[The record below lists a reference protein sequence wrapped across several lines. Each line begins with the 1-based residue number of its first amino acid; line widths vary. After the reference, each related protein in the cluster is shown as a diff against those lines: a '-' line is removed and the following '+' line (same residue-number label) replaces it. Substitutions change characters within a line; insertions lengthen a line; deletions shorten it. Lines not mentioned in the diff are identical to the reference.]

1 MPITLDKKLPAV
13 DILRSENIFVMD
25 DFRATH
31 QDIRPMNV
39 LILNLMP
46 TKVATETQ
54 LLRLLANTPL
64 QINVEFLYMTSHESK
79 NTAAEHMEIF
89 YKTFDDIKDN
99 YYDGLIITGAPV
111 EKLAFEEVDY
121 WEELCQVFAWTK
133 RHVYSTLHLCWGAQA
148 GLYYRYGI
156 DKVRLCDKLSGI
168 YEQQVENTASPLMT
182 GFDDSF
188 VAPHSRYTDIPLEK
202 VLEKSNLQVLAKGD
216 EVGLSILASRDMRE
230 VYSFGHLEYDRD
242 TLAKEYER
250 DVQVG
255 LNPDVPVNY
264 YDADNPESQPRMRW
278 NLAAAT
284 FFSNWINYAVYQ
296 ETPYRLEELEND
308 ISYYGYL

>member
-25 DFRATH
+25 DIRATH

-64 QINVEFLYMTSHESK
+64 QINVDFLYMTSHESK
-79 NTAAEHMEIF
+79 TTAAEHMEIF
-89 YKTFDDIKDN
+89 YKSFEDIKEN

-121 WEELCQVFAWTK
+121 WEELTKVFDWSK
-133 RHVYSTLHLCWGAQA
+133 RHVFSTLHLCWGAQA

-156 DKVRLCDKLSGI
+156 EKVALCDKLSGI
-168 YEQQVENTASPLMT
+168 YEQTVLNPQNRLMR
-182 GFDDSF
+182 GFDDAF
-188 VAPHSRYTDIPLEK
+188 LAPHSRYTDVPLKE
-202 VLEKSNLQVLAKGD
+202 VLDKSNLQVLAQGS
-216 EVGLSILASRDMRE
+216 EVGLSILASPDLRE

-242 TLAKEYER
+242 TLAKEYFR
-250 DVQVG
+250 DRDAG
-255 LNPDVPVNY
+255 LDPHIPENYFKDDDVNQTPCLCW
-264 YDADNPESQPRMRW
+264 SSS
-278 NLAAAT
+278 AAL
-284 FFSNWINYAVYQ
+284 FFSNWVNYAVYQ
-296 ETPYRLEELEND
+296 ETPFDWRKIED
-308 ISYYGYL
+308 DASAFGYL

>member
-1 MPITLDKKLPAV
+1 
-13 DILRSENIFVMD
+13 
-25 DFRATH
+25 
-31 QDIRPMNV
+31 
-39 LILNLMP
+39 
-46 TKVATETQ
+46 
-54 LLRLLANTPL
+54 
-64 QINVEFLYMTSHESK
+64 
-79 NTAAEHMEIF
+79 
-89 YKTFDDIKDN
+89 
-99 YYDGLIITGAPV
+99 
-111 EKLAFEEVDY
+111 
-121 WEELCQVFAWTK
+121 
-133 RHVYSTLHLCWGAQA
+133 
-148 GLYYRYGI
+148 
-156 DKVRLCDKLSGI
+156 
-168 YEQQVENTASPLMT
+168 MT

-202 VLEKSNLQVLAKGD
+202 VLEKSNLQVLAQGD

-250 DVQVG
+250 DVKVG

-264 YDADNPESQPRMRW
+264 FDGDNPENQPRMRW